1 MSKLFS
7 FFGFSF
13 RLIIGLFFYVFSK
26 QFRAM
31 VQYKMSQMARGAND
45 PVASGE
51 EVTAVLG
58 TPQGKQVI

>member
-7 FFGFSF
+7 FFGFSA
-13 RLIIGLFFYVFSK
+13 RLFIGLLAYAFSK

-31 VQYKMSQMARGAND
+31 VQYKMAQMARGAND
-45 PVASGE
+45 KVTSGE
-51 EVTAVLG
+51 EVTAVLT

>member
-7 FFGFSF
+7 FFGFSV
-13 RLIIGLFFYVFSK
+13 RLFIGLLAYAFSK

-31 VQYKMSQMARGAND
+31 VRYKMTQMARGAND
-45 PVASGE
+45 KVASGE
-51 EVTAVLG
+51 EVTAVLS

>member
-7 FFGFSF
+7 FFGFSVRF
-13 RLIIGLFFYVFSK
+13 FIGMFFYIFSK
-26 QFRAM
+26 QFRTM
-31 VQYKMSQMARGAND
+31 IQYKVSQMARGGND

-51 EVTAVLG
+51 EVTAVLS